1 MLNLKSS
8 TFRKIK
14 NKKNLI
20 SNKELEKHI
29 NPFAHVQCIHKDREL
44 INSKY
49 MNHETRTVHEQC
61 INSTVCTKAD
71 IWVGWRVTIYY
82 ELREEYYTSSF
93 VNDSL
98 KLREECSSSSFI
110 NDSMQEKTSG
120 IFQPRIG

>member
-1 MLNLKSS
+1 MKNKTLKITNLPKQIKLTLQILLNLKSS
-8 TFRKIK
+8 TFRKKIK
-14 NKKNLI
+14 IKNLI

-49 MNHETRTVHEQC
+49 MNHEPRTMHEQC

-82 ELREEYYTSSF
+82 ELREEYYTY
-93 VNDSL
+93 
-98 KLREECSSSSFI
+98 KLFCQRFS
-110 NDSMQEKTSG
+110 KA
-120 IFQPRIG
+120 